1 MRNEAISKFN
11 DKVIKEA
18 LQQVDST
25 KMAKTLAAKI
35 EKEMV
40 VSFDTMIDNNF
51 DFEYWLSEEL
61 QNEKTPAGKVF
72 QKAMTRIAKRMA
84 DAI

>member
-25 KMAKTLAAKI
+25 KMAKALAAKI
-35 EKEMV
+35 EKEMI
-40 VSFDTMIDNNF
+40 VSFDAMIDNNF
-51 DFEYWLSEEL
+51 DFEYWLADEL

-72 QKAMTRIAKRMA
+72 QKAMTSIC
-84 DAI
+84 